1 MPRVSEQHLA
11 ARRQQILDAARRC
24 FLRNGFHQTSM
35 QDVISE
41 AGLSVGAV
49 YRYFTSKHEI
59 VAAIAGQTVDGV
71 GREFNAIA
79 AHEPQYPLIEAMD
92 RVLAVVDTQLGPDG
106 MFRLAVQVWAEAMR
120 DQTVAA
126 LVAERYPRLREF
138 FTTLAQQAIDRGE
151 LAADTDVT
159 AVGHVLLGMIP
170 GYALQR
176 LLTGAPDH
184 QTFMAG
190 IHALMSHPPGP
201 ASLTAD
207 TRTPDAPI

>member
-35 QDVISE
+35 QDVITE

-59 VAAIAGQTVDGV
+59 VAAIAGQTVDGI
-71 GREFNAIA
+71 GQQFNAIA

-106 MFRLAVQVWAEAMR
+106 MFRLAVQVWSEAMHDR
-120 DQTVAA
+120 TVAA
-126 LVAERYPRLREF
+126 LVADRYPRLREF
-138 FTTLAQQAIDRGE
+138 FTTLARQARDRGE

-176 LLTGAPDH
+176 LLTGTPDH
-184 QTFMAG
+184 QTFLTG
-190 IHALMSHPPGP
+190 VRALLPPPPDP
-201 ASLTAD
+201 ASA
-207 TRTPDAPI
+207 RHPAPSI